1 MQFKYPELLYA
12 LFLLVIPIIVHLF
25 QLRKFQK
32 EEFTNVKFLQRVILQ
47 TRKSSQLKKWLTLL
61 SRLLLMACLI
71 IAFAQPFFTAND
83 NATKPQETVIYLD
96 NSFSMQAKGQ
106 KGELLKRAIQ
116 ELLETLPEDEVFT
129 LLTNTDRLKNT
140 TLRESRNE
148 IQEITYDAQSISVN
162 TALIRA
168 KNEFSKTKDVVKNFV
183 AISDF
188 QINDDPFQQTPE
200 EISVNFV
207 QLSPVNKDNL
217 SVDSVYV
224 KDRGINSI
232 TLATKIS
239 STGSLSGT
247 LPVALYDGN
256 TLLAKTS
263 VQLEENSTS
272 ETVFN
277 IQNPESINGNI
288 RVEDT
293 GLQYDNILYFSINK
307 PDPIKVIAIS
317 DVDDSYLKKLYKSPE
332 FELITSTTAQLDY
345 NQLNNAN
352 CIILNEVLQLPNGLA
367 TILNKVTAANGTVI
381 IVPAQEANIN
391 SYNSLFNQLGLS
403 PFSELKNQE
412 KQITNIVFAHP
423 IYEGVFD
430 KHIDNF
436 QYPKVQ
442 SYFTTTATAN
452 KVLGYQDNSS
462 FLEQT
467 GNVYRFTAALNS
479 QNSNF
484 KNAPLIV
491 PTFYNIAKQ
500 SLKGGTLYY
509 TINNANS
516 LDVNVALPQ
525 DDILKIESENGSFI
539 PLQQNFNSKVQI
551 TTNELPQLANNYVVK
566 NENQELLKLSYNYNR
581 DESELTYQNISQL
594 ENITIN
600 NQVSSFFKQMQQ
612 DNSITDLW
620 KWFVIFALLF
630 LCIEILLLK
639 FLK

>member
-168 KNEFSKTKDVVKNFV
+168 KNEFSKTKGVVKNFV

-367 TILNKVTAANGTVI
+367 TILNKLTAANGTVI

-403 PFSELKNQE
+403 PLSELKNQE

-430 KHIDNF
+430 KRIDNF

-442 SYFTTTATAN
+442 SYFTTTANAN

-551 TTNELPQLANNYVVK
+551 KTNELPELANNYVVK

>member
-148 IQEITYDAQSISVN
+148 IQEITYEAQSISIN

-168 KNEFSKTKDVVKNFV
+168 KNEFSKTKGVVKNFV

-332 FELITSTTAQLDY
+332 FELNASTTTQLDY

-367 TILNKVTAANGTVI
+367 TILNKVTVANGTVI
-381 IVPAQEANIN
+381 IVPALEANIN

-403 PFSELKNQE
+403 PFSELKTQE
-412 KQITNIVFAHP
+412 KQITSIVFAHP

-430 KHIDNF
+430 KRIDNF

-442 SYFTTTATAN
+442 SYFTTSATAN

-509 TINNANS
+509 TINNAIN

-551 TTNELPQLANNYVVK
+551 TTNELPELANNYVVK
-566 NENQELLKLSYNYNR
+566 NENQELLKVSYNYNR

>member
-71 IAFAQPFFTAND
+71 TAFAQPFFTAND

-367 TILNKVTAANGTVI
+367 TILNKITAANGTVI

-403 PFSELKNQE
+403 PLSELKNQE

-430 KHIDNF
+430 KRIDNF

-442 SYFTTTATAN
+442 SYFTTTANAN

-509 TINNANS
+509 TINNANN

>member
-1 MQFKYPELLYA
+1 MQFKHPELLYA

-32 EEFTNVKFLQRVILQ
+32 EDFTNVKFLQRVILQ
-47 TRKSSQLKKWLTLL
+47 TRKSSQLKKWLILL
-61 SRLLLMACLI
+61 TRLLLMACLI
-71 IAFAQPFFTAND
+71 FAFAQPFFTAND

-116 ELLETLPEDEVFT
+116 ELLETLPEDETFT

-140 TLRESRNE
+140 SLKESRND
-148 IQEITYDAQSISVN
+148 IQQITYSAQDISIN

-168 KNEFSKTKDVVKNFV
+168 KNEFSKTAGTVKNFV

-188 QINDDPFQQTPE
+188 QIKDEPFVSASE
-200 EISVNFV
+200 DIAVNLV
-207 QLSPVNKDNL
+207 QLPPVNKNNI

-224 KDRGINSI
+224 KERGINSI
-232 TLATKIS
+232 TLAAKVSASESI
-239 STGSLSGT
+239 SGT

-263 VQLEENSTS
+263 VELEENSAS
-272 ETVFN
+272 ETIFN

-307 PDPIKVIAIS
+307 PDAIKVVAIS
-317 DVDDSYLKKLYKSPE
+317 DVDDSYLKKLFKTPE
-332 FELITSTTAQLDY
+332 FELTSTTTAQLDY

-352 CIILNEVLQLPNGLA
+352 CVILNEITQLPNGLA
-367 TILNKVTAANGTVI
+367 TILNKITAANGTVI
-381 IVPAQEANIN
+381 IVPSENANLN
-391 SYNSLFNQLGLS
+391 SYNTLFSQLGLTS
-403 PFSELKNQE
+403 FLTLSAQE
-412 KQITNIVFAHP
+412 KQITSIVFAHP
-423 IYEGVFD
+423 IYENVFD
-430 KHIDNF
+430 KRIENF

-442 SYFTTTATAN
+442 SSYTGTFTGN
-452 KVLGYQDNSS
+452 KVLGYEDNTS

-467 GNVYRFTAALNS
+467 GGYYRFTAALNAK
-479 QNSNF
+479 NSNF

-500 SLKGGTLYY
+500 SLKGGILYY
-509 TINNANS
+509 DINNTNS
-516 LDVNVALPQ
+516 FDVKVALPQ
-525 DDILKIESENGSFI
+525 DNILEVVNENGSFI
-539 PLQQNFNSKVQI
+539 PLQQNYNSKVQI
-551 TTNELPQLANNYVVK
+551 TTTDLPKEANNFTVK
-566 NENQELLKLSYNYNR
+566 NENEELLKVSFNYNR
-581 DESELTYQNISQL
+581 NESELTYQNISQL
-594 ENITIN
+594 ENVTIN
-600 NQVSSFFKQMQQ
+600 NQVSSFFQQMQQ

-630 LCIEILLLK
+630 LCVEILLLK
-639 FLK
+639 FVK

>member
-71 IAFAQPFFTAND
+71 TAFAQPFFTAND

-148 IQEITYDAQSISVN
+148 IQEITYEAQSISVN

-168 KNEFSKTKDVVKNFV
+168 KNEFSKTKGVVKNFV

-247 LPVALYDGN
+247 LPVALYDCN

-381 IVPAQEANIN
+381 IIPAQEANIN

-403 PFSELKNQE
+403 PFSELKTQE
-412 KQITNIVFAHP
+412 KQITSIVFAHP

-430 KHIDNF
+430 KRIDNF

-442 SYFTTTATAN
+442 SYFTTTANAN

-525 DDILKIESENGSFI
+525 DDILKIESKNGSFI

-551 TTNELPQLANNYVVK
+551 TTNELPELANNYVVK

>member
-367 TILNKVTAANGTVI
+367 TILNKITAANGTVI

-403 PFSELKNQE
+403 PLSELKNQE

-430 KHIDNF
+430 KRIDNF

-442 SYFTTTATAN
+442 SYFTTTANAN

>member
-71 IAFAQPFFTAND
+71 TAFAQPFFTAND

-367 TILNKVTAANGTVI
+367 TILNKITAANGTVI

-391 SYNSLFNQLGLS
+391 SYNSLFNQLELS
-403 PFSELKNQE
+403 PFSELKTQE
-412 KQITNIVFAHP
+412 KLITSIVFAHP

-430 KHIDNF
+430 KRIDNF

-442 SYFTTTATAN
+442 SYFTTSATAN

-509 TINNANS
+509 TINNAIN